1 MSDIAGIRRQPTQA
15 RARERVER
23 ILTAATELI
32 AETGSDAVRMTEV
45 AERAGVPIGS
55 LYQYFPDKP
64 AILRTLAMRVMERVR
79 DGLRQNLEGVESAVD
94 AMMRVD
100 AIMVGYY
107 NLFLT
112 EPVTRDIWSGTQSDK
127 TLQELDIEDSRE
139 NARIFFDALK
149 HLVPKRNHARLEA
162 AAFLLMQLSGAAVR
176 LAIAVDREEGDR
188 LVEEFRG
195 VMRRELESLLAS

>member
-1 MSDIAGIRRQPTQA
+1 
-15 RARERVER
+15 
-23 ILTAATELI
+23 
-32 AETGSDAVRMTEV
+32 MTEV

-139 NARIFFDALK
+139 NARIFFDALR

>member
-1 MSDIAGIRRQPTQA
+1 MSDITGIRRQPTQA

-79 DGLRQNLEGVESAVD
+79 DGLKQSLRDVQDSKD
-94 AMMRVD
+94 ALSRVD
-100 AIMVGYY
+100 ATLAGYY
-107 NLFLT
+107 ELFLT
-112 EPVTRDIWSGTQSDK
+112 EPVTRDIWSATQSDK
-127 TLQELDIEDSRE
+127 TLQELDIEDSRQ
-139 NARIFFDALK
+139 NAEIFSSALS
-149 HLVPKRNHARLEA
+149 HLVPEREHERLEA
-162 AAFLLMQLSGAAVR
+162 ASFLLMQLSGAAVR
-176 LAIAVDREEGDR
+176 LAIAVGRKEGDR
-188 LVEEFRG
+188 QIDEFRRI
-195 VMRRELESLLAS
+195 MRRELESLLED